1 MMTFPGWL
9 SKESGSDSD
18 CGNRDNISLPLKST
32 ARNHSKNQQ
41 LSSKT
46 SALTGG
52 HWRIRC
58 PKNENRYFGDCR

>member
-1 MMTFPGWL
+1 ML
-9 SKESGSDSD
+9 
-18 CGNRDNISLPLKST
+18 RADNISLPLKST

-41 LSSKT
+41 AFSKT

-52 HWRIRC
+52 HWRIRY